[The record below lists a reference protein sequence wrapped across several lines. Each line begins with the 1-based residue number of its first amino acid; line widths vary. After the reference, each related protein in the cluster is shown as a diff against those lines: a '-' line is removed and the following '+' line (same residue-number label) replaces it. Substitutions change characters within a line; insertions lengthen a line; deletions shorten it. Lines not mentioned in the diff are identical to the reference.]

1 MRWESNATPS
11 HSSTSSFSLLRSQ
24 GDGLLRNLQAGW
36 REALPEQLLSSQKS
50 ASETGGRSGDFSHC
64 YLCLTAS
71 SCFRM
76 SLMSICFSPA
86 PWLLFPAPP
95 IPIPSSPSSPAAS
108 GSLLKC
114 MSYHRVPFCSVTSHC
129 WLLHL
134 LFCLQSLTSHY
145 PLCSPIPL
153 FMPSFIVLSFH
164 IAVYICPECSS
175 PHSSYP
181 YSSHPPSPALLPL
194 LPHVAPTVPT
204 LSGEPSSSFCFLFN
218 DEWYSAKLLSKMA

>member
-1 MRWESNATPS
+1 MPHLLTLLLPLFPCFALRVMA
-11 HSSTSSFSLLRSQ
+11 SSGIYKLDEGKPYLNNCFPAKNLLRK
-24 GDGLLRNLQAGW
+24 
-36 REALPEQLLSSQKS
+36 PEEGQVTSPI
-50 ASETGGRSGDFSHC
+50 C

-76 SLMSICFSPA
+76 SLMSISFSPA
-86 PWLLFPAPP
+86 PRLLFPAPP

-153 FMPSFIVLSFH
+153 FMPSSIVLSFH
-164 IAVYICPECSS
+164 IVVYICPECSS

-181 YSSHPPSPALLPL
+181 YSSHPPSPALLP
-194 LPHVAPTVPT
+194 HAAPTVPT

-218 DEWYSAKLLSKMA
+218 DELYSAKLLSKMA